1 MIKNMIYT
9 LRHIVALNKTA
20 KRLGAWHWR
29 FLLHDVDK
37 LFCYILFSKEIT
49 HKIHRT
55 FSFHH
60 PKMGKFLDPVQ
71 TILDWECARE
81 TKPHMQETAREW
93 YNIKGYNDKG
103 LEEALDYLGL

>member
-37 LFCYILFSKEIT
+37 LFCYILFSKETT

-60 PKMGKFLDPVQ
+60 PTVGKIFRPSPNYFGLGVCKGNQ
-71 TILDWECARE
+71 TTHARN
-81 TKPHMQETAREW
+81 R
-93 YNIKGYNDKG
+93 
-103 LEEALDYLGL
+103 